1 MMVIQRVIAIWGY
14 EGRCSDEEGV
24 SGGSDVSDES
34 SHVDIDDDDYVDIDV
49 ASESEDENRSSFPK
63 SRNPS
68 RNMILGGPQARSTEG
83 LTKSEAKMIM
93 AEDKRIRKRWTDSQ
107 RIMRLKN
114 TSHGSPPREKVGCDN
129 ALLRTMGDV
138 EVSRLR
144 EGHMFSTKDILWMRI
159 GEEANLQNIH
169 VRCIRSDHSNL
180 TICGPKFYVHGTFRE
195 GYGWKCMH
203 AICRDDDDQTKIPA
217 AARNDELK
225 VAWKTPLYYKWL
237 VPIFRS
243 RIGKDPGVDYE
254 SLRDLLRP
262 YANDYAITNALIQR
276 GRDATKLD
284 IFGTPENNVGYAEGV
299 AAQLDTA

>member
-1 MMVIQRVIAIWGY
+1 
-14 EGRCSDEEGV
+14 
-24 SGGSDVSDES
+24 
-34 SHVDIDDDDYVDIDV
+34 
-49 ASESEDENRSSFPK
+49 
-63 SRNPS
+63 
-68 RNMILGGPQARSTEG
+68 
-83 LTKSEAKMIM
+83 
-93 AEDKRIRKRWTDSQ
+93 
-107 RIMRLKN
+107 
-114 TSHGSPPREKVGCDN
+114 
-129 ALLRTMGDV
+129 MGDV

-169 VRCIRSDHSNL
+169 VRCVRSDHSNL

-203 AICRDDDDQTKIPA
+203 AICREGDDQTKIPA
-217 AARNDELK
+217 AARNDDLK

-243 RIGKDPGVDYE
+243 RVEKDPGVDYE

-276 GRDATKLD
+276 GRDTTKLE
-284 IFGTPENNVGYAEGV
+284 IFGTPENNVGYAEAV
-299 AAQLDTA
+299 ADQMRALGHTVKLIYSTRKETLSDINTIVVNEEVICRKNGKSKGLVLLDGIDEREAFWKSWKEDNALFLSGSLGIEGAGEDRFLS